1 MLSDSINQLKK
12 DIVNYASFVQ
22 IILQKTIK
30 GLISKEYTM
39 LHGVINIDEPLAN
52 ERELIL
58 DEECINIIAQYSP
71 KALALRTVITIMRM
85 NNDLERIADH
95 AVNICNNGL
104 ELIKYPVINNFID
117 ISRMSDEVIN
127 MLDDSIK
134 SFINGDA
141 DLAKN
146 VCRRDNIVDALR
158 DKFLRD
164 LVNIMSADS
173 KNIEQSINL
182 INISKNLERIADL
195 STNIAE
201 NTIFI
206 VKGKIIKHNKE
217 EL

>member
-22 IILQKTIK
+22 TILQKTIK
-30 GLISKEYTM
+30 GLVTREASILKE
-39 LHGVINIDEPLAN
+39 VVNNDEPIAN

-58 DEECINIIAQYSP
+58 DEACINIIAQYSP

-95 AVNICNNGL
+95 AVNICNNSL
-104 ELIKYPVINNFID
+104 DLIKFPILNNFSD

-134 SFINGDA
+134 AFVNGDP

-146 VCRRDNIVDALR
+146 VCDRDSIVDTLR
-158 DKFLRD
+158 DKFLRE
-164 LVNIMSADS
+164 LINIMITDS
-173 KNIEQSINL
+173 KNIEQSIDL
-182 INISKNLERIADL
+182 ITISKNLERIADL

-206 VKGKIIKHNKE
+206 VKGKIIKHNKDE
-217 EL
+217 F